1 MRGGRPQCRVLGA
14 AQWYT
19 WMVDSCQSI
28 IKRTCET
35 GKFARQRRSNV
46 RRRAV
51 VLCLQAKRV
60 MCVAHNRAVRA
71 VARVTDRIAIGDL
84 SHEGIARGK
93 RGAMHSRRKLCGLA
107 QLRDRFKCSGGALGV
122 SVGVVNE
129 GGTTGTCAWCLNFE
143 RKNSSVR
150 TLHVNV
156 IDFLL
161 FRCECMLGSSVSPL
175 TLLSMSCLHPI
186 SVRSY
191 ATSAVQRGPAIAR
204 RLATSWRTTSG
215 VTPSRQRGRHRSNT
229 RQAHLWRSVGRLF
242 GISFRRRREWQ

>member
-1 MRGGRPQCRVLGA
+1 M
-14 AQWYT
+14 
-19 WMVDSCQSI
+19 SI
-28 IKRTCET
+28 EKRTKGS
-35 GKFARQRRSNV
+35 GKFAHRWRANV

-51 VLCLQAKRV
+51 ALRLRAKRV
-60 MCVAHNRAVRA
+60 VRTAHNRAARA
-71 VARVTDRIAIGDL
+71 VARVTDHIAIGDL

-93 RGAMHSRRKLCGLA
+93 RGAMHLRRKLCGLA
-107 QLRDRFKCSGGALGV
+107 QLRERFKCSGGALGV

-156 IDFLL
+156 IDFSL
-161 FRCECMLGSSVSPL
+161 FCCECMLGSSVSPL

-204 RLATSWRTTSG
+204 QLAISWRTTSG
-215 VTPSRQRGRHRSNT
+215 ATPSRQCGRHRSNT